1 MEYLPPKEVCK
12 RVPIGQRRLY
22 GLVRDNK
29 IPHVKLGKRILVR
42 PESVQEW
49 LRSQEV
55 GVNESEGFFVADES
69 TTSSQVAAS
78 S

>member
-1 MEYLPPKEVCK
+1 MEYLPLLEVCK

-22 GLVRDNK
+22 KLVRENQ

-49 LRSQEV
+49 LRAQEV
-55 GVNESEGFFVADES
+55 R
-69 TTSSQVAAS
+69 AA
-78 S
+78 